1 LNARTEQAQRFA
13 VAVIVCASRLALR

>member
-1 LNARTEQAQRFA
+1 LNARTAQAMRFA